1 MNPKELSVRISVLII
16 GMLILSLGVAVSI
29 LGGLGTTPIACV
41 PYVISLGLTYFTVG
55 EWTILFHTFLVIGQF
70 ILLKS
75 NFDYKQ
81 IFQIPLVF
89 IFGYAIDFW
98 VWLLSSFTPTDY
110 ITQWIFCIAGVVI
123 ISFGIIF
130 EVKADLILLAPDGFV
145 LAICK
150 ITDREFG
157 PTKPYFDVSMVII
170 GVVLSFLFLNQL
182 AGIREGTVFAA
193 LCIGYIA
200 KFFKDLMG
208 QKSDNFFENF
218 TEE

>member
-55 EWTILFHTFLVIGQF
+55 EWTIIFHTVLVIGQF

-81 IFQIPLVF
+81 IFQILLVF

>member
-1 MNPKELSVRISVLII
+1 MNPKELSVRIIILII
-16 GMLILSLGVAVSI
+16 GMLILSLGVALSI

-55 EWTILFHTFLVIGQF
+55 EWTIIFHTILVIGQII
-70 ILLKS
+70 ILRS

-81 IFQIPLVF
+81 IFQIPFVF
-89 IFGYAIDFW
+89 ILGYGIDFW
-98 VWLLSSFTPTDY
+98 VWLLTPFTPTDY
-110 ITQWIFCIAGVVI
+110 ILQWVFCIAGFVI
-123 ISFGIIF
+123 LSFGIVF
-130 EVKADLILLAPDGFV
+130 EIKADLILFAPDGFV
-145 LAICK
+145 LAICE

-170 GVVLSFLFLNQL
+170 GVILSFLLLNHL
-182 AGIREGTVFAA
+182 VGIREGTVVAA

-208 QKSDNFFENF
+208 HKLDNLLEKFASE
-218 TEE
+218 